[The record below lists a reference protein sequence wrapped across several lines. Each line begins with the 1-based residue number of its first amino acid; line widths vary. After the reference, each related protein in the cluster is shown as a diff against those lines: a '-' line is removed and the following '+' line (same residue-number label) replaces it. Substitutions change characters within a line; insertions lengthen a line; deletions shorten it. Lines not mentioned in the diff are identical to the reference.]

1 MKIIWHLD
9 LDAFFISVERVLDP
23 KLEGKPV
30 IVGGDPTGRGVVA
43 ACSYEAREYGL
54 HSAMPIKT
62 AYKLCPHGIYLHG
75 HHKEYVHFSKA
86 VKQILKQYAP
96 FIEQASIDEFYMDF
110 SGCQDIYGSL
120 FMFASKIQ
128 KEIKD
133 KLGLPCSIGI
143 GANKTIAKIASDCMK
158 PCGVTYVQPTME
170 KEFLAPMPIETIP
183 GIGKVTQRSLNAKGF
198 YTIGDI
204 ANTSSDYFTA
214 AFGKYGL
221 YLWEKANGKGEEYL
235 TRPEERKSI
244 SHATTFEEDIVG
256 KKELEKIYFELTS
269 KVCQTLR
276 NNNWQASTVGIKLRY
291 SDFLTLTREKTIHPT
306 DDDKEVY
313 DNVINLFRKCYTRR
327 VGVRLVG
334 VRLTKFNEFV
344 EQEFLFNDEK
354 IIRKR
359 MLRAVQKIRDKYG
372 FKAIQV
378 GCR

>member
-1 MKIIWHLD
+1 MRIIWHLD
-9 LDAFFISVERVLDP
+9 LDAFFISVERVFNP

-30 IVGGDPTGRGVVA
+30 IVGGNPTGRGVVA

-75 HHKEYVHFSKA
+75 HYNEYVRFSRA
-86 VKQILKQYAP
+86 VEQILKQYAP

-110 SGCQDIYGSL
+110 SGCRDIYGSL

-143 GANKTIAKIASDCMK
+143 GTNKTIAKVASDCMK
-158 PCGVTYVQPTME
+158 PCGVTYVLPTME

-183 GIGKVTQRSLNAKGF
+183 GIGKVTQRTLNAKGF
-198 YTIGDI
+198 FTIGNI

-221 YLWEKANGKGEEYL
+221 CLWEKANGKGEEYL
-235 TRPEERKSI
+235 TQSEERKSI
-244 SHATTFEEDIVG
+244 SHATTFEKDIVD

-276 NNNWQASTVGIKLRY
+276 NNNGQASTVGIKLRY
-291 SDFLTLTREKTIHPT
+291 SDFLTLTREKTINPT
-306 DDDKEVY
+306 DDDKEIY
-313 DNVINLFRKCYTRR
+313 DNVITLFRKCYTRR

-378 GCR
+378 ECQ